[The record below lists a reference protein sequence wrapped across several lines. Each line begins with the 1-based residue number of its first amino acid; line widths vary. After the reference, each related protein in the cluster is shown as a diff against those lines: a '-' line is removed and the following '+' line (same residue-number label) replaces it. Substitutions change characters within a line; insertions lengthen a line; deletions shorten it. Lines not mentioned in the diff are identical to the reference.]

1 MFLRKL
7 TVIVAPLGMLVT
19 VCLLIPLFSALQ
31 MFWGSLLLGSV
42 LGILLALLLPLAGAT
57 RLREPFAWLLWIP
70 AALILLVLLYQFLAL
85 SGVGN
90 DLPVLRLLATG
101 ESRII
106 TMEAA
111 FAAYMLTFS
120 VRTGRGI

>member
-42 LGILLALLLPLAGAT
+42 LGILLALMLPRAGAT